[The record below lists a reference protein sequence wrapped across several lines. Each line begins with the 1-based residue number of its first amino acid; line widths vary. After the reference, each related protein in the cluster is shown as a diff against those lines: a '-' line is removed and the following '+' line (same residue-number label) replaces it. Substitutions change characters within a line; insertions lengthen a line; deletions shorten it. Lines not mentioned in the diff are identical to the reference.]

1 MRIRMR
7 MSMRKRYF
15 FILFYFVFI
24 QVFGQNQKIKVF
36 LSCRCDDDFL
46 KQNTLFFD
54 YVRDMSLSDI
64 EVFVFEITNASGGKN
79 YTFNFNGKNNF
90 INKEYKINAI
100 IPQNISLNKS
110 REILLN
116 TYKLGMASFLS
127 NTDYQNEIDV
137 NFTNEKII
145 TDQKKLDNWKNWVFE
160 VYGSFNFENEK
171 SINEEE
177 YNLGFDV
184 DRVTEIWRLRSDF
197 ELDRSIKFFSGG
209 EQNYSSERESLYFS
223 GSLVRSI
230 SNHFSTGFFSSFR
243 QDTFRNYK
251 SSINISP
258 AVEYNFIP
266 YKEVLTR
273 EVTLAYKLGY
283 NIYNYIEETIYEF
296 EDQKMFNHSLT
307 LNLRFREKWG
317 SVYSYLVASQFLD
330 LPEQNRL
337 TINNNINLRIVRGL
351 SLRISAYFRF
361 IRDQINLP
369 KGQASVEDLLL
380 RQRQIS
386 TNYQNRISMGL
397 SYTFGSIFNNIV
409 NNRL

>member
-1 MRIRMR
+1 MR
-7 MSMRKRYF
+7 MNMRKRYF
-15 FILFYFVFI
+15 FVLIFFVFV

-64 EVFVFEITNASGGKN
+64 EVFVFEITNASGGRN

-90 INKEYKINAI
+90 INKENQINAV
-100 IPQNISLNKS
+100 IPKNISLNKS

-145 TDQKKLDNWKNWVFE
+145 TDQKKLDTWKNWVFE

-177 YNLGFDV
+177 FNLGFDV
-184 DRVTEIWRLRSDF
+184 DRVTEIWRVRSDF
-197 ELDRSIKFFSGG
+197 EFDRSIKFFSGG

-230 SNHFSTGFFSSFR
+230 SNHFSTGFFSSYR
-243 QDTFRNYK
+243 HDTFRNYK

-266 YKEVLTR
+266 YNEVLTR

>member
-1 MRIRMR
+1 MR
-7 MSMRKRYF
+7 MNMRKRYF
-15 FILFYFVFI
+15 FVLIFFVFV

-64 EVFVFEITNASGGKN
+64 EVFVFEITNASGGRN

-90 INKEYKINAI
+90 INKENQINAV
-100 IPQNISLNKS
+100 IPKNISLNKS

-145 TDQKKLDNWKNWVFE
+145 TDQKKLDTWKNWVFE

-177 YNLGFDV
+177 FNLGFDV
-184 DRVTEIWRLRSDF
+184 DRVTEIWRVRSDF
-197 ELDRSIKFFSGG
+197 EFDRSIKFFSGG

-230 SNHFSTGFFSSFR
+230 SNHFSTGFFSSYR
-243 QDTFRNYK
+243 HDTFRNYK

-266 YKEVLTR
+266 YNEVLTR

-296 EDQKMFNHSLT
+296 IDQKMFNHSLT

-317 SVYSYLVASQFLD
+317 SIYSYLVASQFLD

-337 TINNNINLRIVRGL
+337 SINNNINLRIVRGL

>member
-1 MRIRMR
+1 MR
-7 MSMRKRYF
+7 MSMKKRYF
-15 FILFYFVFI
+15 FVLIFFVFVQI
-24 QVFGQNQKIKVF
+24 FGQNQKIKVF

-64 EVFVFEITNASGGKN
+64 EVFVFEIKNASGGRN

-90 INKEYKINAI
+90 INKENKINAV
-100 IPQNISLNKS
+100 IPQNISINKS

-137 NFTNEKII
+137 NFTNEKTI
-145 TDQKKLDNWKNWVFE
+145 TDQKKIDTWKNWVFE
-160 VYGSFNFENEK
+160 VFGSFNLENEQ

-177 YNLGFDV
+177 FNLGFDI
-184 DRVTEIWRLRSDF
+184 DRVTDIWRLRSDF

-209 EQNYSSERESLYFS
+209 EQNYSSERERIYFS

-230 SNHFSTGFFSSFR
+230 SNHFSAGFFSSYTK
-243 QDTFRNYK
+243 DTFRNLNSQIY
-251 SSINISP
+251 ISP
-258 AVEYNFIP
+258 ALEYNFIP
-266 YKEVLTR
+266 YNQVLTR

-296 EDQKMFNHSLT
+296 KDQKIFNHSLT

-317 SVYSYLVASQFLD
+317 SIYSYLVASQFLD

-337 TINNNINLRIVRGL
+337 TLNNSINLRIVRGL

-361 IRDQINLP
+361 IRDQISLP
-369 KGQASVEDLLL
+369 KGEASVEDLLL

>member
-1 MRIRMR
+1 MR
-7 MSMRKRYF
+7 MNMRKRYF
-15 FILFYFVFI
+15 FVLIFFVFV

-64 EVFVFEITNASGGKN
+64 EVFVFEITNASGGRN

-90 INKEYKINAI
+90 INKENQINAV
-100 IPQNISLNKS
+100 IPKNISLNKS

-145 TDQKKLDNWKNWVFE
+145 TDQKKLDTWKNWVFE

-177 YNLGFDV
+177 FNLGFDV
-184 DRVTEIWRLRSDF
+184 DRVTEIWRVRSDF
-197 ELDRSIKFFSGG
+197 EFDRSIKFFSGG

-230 SNHFSTGFFSSFR
+230 SNHFSTGFFSSYR
-243 QDTFRNYK
+243 HDTFRNYK

-266 YKEVLTR
+266 YNEVLTR

-296 EDQKMFNHSLT
+296 IDQKMFNHSLT

-317 SVYSYLVASQFLD
+317 SIYSYLVASQFLD

-337 TINNNINLRIVRGL
+337 SINNNINLRIVRGL

-369 KGQASVEDLLL
+369 KGEASVEDLLL

>member
-1 MRIRMR
+1 
-7 MSMRKRYF
+7 MRKRYF
-15 FILFYFVFI
+15 FILSLFVFVT
-24 QVFGQNQKIKVF
+24 VFGQNQKIKVF

-64 EVFVFEITNASGGKN
+64 EVFVFEITNASGGRN
-79 YTFNFNGKNNF
+79 YSFNFNGKNNF
-90 INKEYKINAI
+90 LNKEYEINAI

-116 TYKLGMASFLS
+116 TYKLGLASFLS
-127 NTDYQNEIDV
+127 NTDYQNLINV
-137 NFTNEKII
+137 NFPHDKII
-145 TDQKKLDNWKNWVFE
+145 TNKKKIDNWNNWVFE
-160 VYGSFNFENEK
+160 LYGSFNFENEK
-171 SINEEE
+171 SISEEE
-177 YNLGFDV
+177 YNLGFDI
-184 DRVTEIWRLRSDF
+184 DRVTDMWRLRSDF

-209 EQNYSSERESLYFS
+209 EQNYSSERESLNFS

-230 SNHFSTGFFSSFR
+230 SNHFSTGFFSSFT

-386 TNYQNRISMGL
+386 TNFQNRISMGL

>member
-1 MRIRMR
+1 
-7 MSMRKRYF
+7 MSMKKRYF
-15 FILFYFVFI
+15 FVLIFFVFVQI
-24 QVFGQNQKIKVF
+24 FGQNQKIKVF

-46 KQNTLFFD
+46 IQNTLFFD

-64 EVFVFEITNASGGKN
+64 EVFVFEITNASGGRN

-90 INKEYKINAI
+90 INKENKINAV

-137 NFTNEKII
+137 NFTNEKTI
-145 TDQKKLDNWKNWVFE
+145 TDQKKIDTWKNWVFE
-160 VYGSFNFENEK
+160 VFGSFNLENEQ

-177 YNLGFDV
+177 FNLGFDI
-184 DRVTEIWRLRSDF
+184 DRVTDIWRLRSDF

-209 EQNYSSERESLYFS
+209 EQNYSSERERIYFS

-230 SNHFSTGFFSSFR
+230 SNHFSTGFFSSYTK
-243 QDTFRNYK
+243 DTFRNLNSQIY
-251 SSINISP
+251 ISP
-258 AVEYNFIP
+258 ALEYNFIP
-266 YKEVLTR
+266 YNQVLTR

-296 EDQKMFNHSLT
+296 EDQKIFNHSLT

-317 SVYSYLVASQFLD
+317 SIYSYLVASQFLD

-337 TINNNINLRIVRGL
+337 TLNNSINLRIVRGL

-361 IRDQINLP
+361 IRDQISLP
-369 KGQASVEDLLL
+369 KGEASVEDLLL

>member
-1 MRIRMR
+1 MY
-7 MSMRKRYF
+7 KR
-15 FILFYFVFI
+15 
-24 QVFGQNQKIKVF
+24 Q
-36 LSCRCDDDFL
+36 
-46 KQNTLFFD
+46 
-54 YVRDMSLSDI
+54 
-64 EVFVFEITNASGGKN
+64 
-79 YTFNFNGKNNF
+79 
-90 INKEYKINAI
+90 
-100 IPQNISLNKS
+100 
-110 REILLN
+110 
-116 TYKLGMASFLS
+116 
-127 NTDYQNEIDV
+127 
-137 NFTNEKII
+137 
-145 TDQKKLDNWKNWVFE
+145 
-160 VYGSFNFENEK
+160 
-171 SINEEE
+171 
-177 YNLGFDV
+177 
-184 DRVTEIWRLRSDF
+184 
-197 ELDRSIKFFSGG
+197 
-209 EQNYSSERESLYFS
+209 
-223 GSLVRSI
+223 
-230 SNHFSTGFFSSFR
+230 
-243 QDTFRNYK
+243 
-251 SSINISP
+251 
-258 AVEYNFIP
+258 VEYNFIP

-296 EDQKMFNHSLT
+296 IDQKMFNHSLT

>member
-1 MRIRMR
+1 MR
-7 MSMRKRYF
+7 MNMRKRYF
-15 FILFYFVFI
+15 FVLIFFVFV

-64 EVFVFEITNASGGKN
+64 EVFVFEITNASGGRN

-90 INKEYKINAI
+90 INKENQINAV

-145 TDQKKLDNWKNWVFE
+145 TDQKKLDTWKNWVFE

-177 YNLGFDV
+177 FNLGFDI
-184 DRVTEIWRLRSDF
+184 DRVTEIWRVRSDF
-197 ELDRSIKFFSGG
+197 EFDRSIKFFSGG

-230 SNHFSTGFFSSFR
+230 SNHFSTGFFSSYR

-266 YKEVLTR
+266 YNEVLTR

-283 NIYNYIEETIYEF
+283 NIYNYIDETIYEF
-296 EDQKMFNHSLT
+296 IDQKMFNHSLT

-317 SVYSYLVASQFLD
+317 SIYSYLVASQFLD

-337 TINNNINLRIVRGL
+337 SINNNINLRIVRGL

-369 KGQASVEDLLL
+369 KGEASVEDLLL

>member
-1 MRIRMR
+1 
-7 MSMRKRYF
+7 MRKRYF
-15 FILFYFVFI
+15 FILSLFVFVT
-24 QVFGQNQKIKVF
+24 VFGQNQKIKVF

-64 EVFVFEITNASGGKN
+64 EVFVFEITNASGGRN
-79 YTFNFNGKNNF
+79 YSFNFNGKNNF
-90 INKEYKINAI
+90 LNKEYEINAI

-116 TYKLGMASFLS
+116 TYKLGLASFLS
-127 NTDYQNEIDV
+127 NTDYQNLINV
-137 NFTNEKII
+137 NFPHDKII
-145 TDQKKLDNWKNWVFE
+145 TNKKKIDNWNNWVFE
-160 VYGSFNFENEK
+160 LYGSFNFENEK
-171 SINEEE
+171 SISEEE
-177 YNLGFDV
+177 YNLGFDI
-184 DRVTEIWRLRSDF
+184 DRVTDMWRLRSDF

-209 EQNYSSERESLYFS
+209 EQNYSSERESLNFS

-230 SNHFSTGFFSSFR
+230 SNHFSTGFFSSFT

-330 LPEQNRL
+330 LPKQNRL

-386 TNYQNRISMGL
+386 TNFQNRISMGL

>member
-1 MRIRMR
+1 MR
-7 MSMRKRYF
+7 SVF
-15 FILFYFVFI
+15 FLFSFFL
-24 QVFGQNQKIKVF
+24 FTSAFSQNEKIKVF
-36 LSCRCDDDFL
+36 INCRCDDDFL

-54 YVRDMSLSDI
+54 YVRDRTLSDI
-64 EVFVFEITNASGGKN
+64 EIFVFEITNASGGRN
-79 YTFNFNGKNNF
+79 YSFNYNGKNDFLNKQNE
-90 INKEYKINAI
+90 INVTV
-100 IPQNISLNKS
+100 PQNISLNKA
-110 REILLN
+110 RIILLD

-127 NTDYQNEIDV
+127 NTHYQSYIDV
-137 NFTNEKII
+137 SFDKEI
-145 TDQKKLDNWKNWVFE
+145 TTSDPNNTDNWNNWVFE
-160 VYGSFNFENEK
+160 IYGSFHFENEK

-177 YNLGFDV
+177 YNLGLEV
-184 DRVTEIWRLRSDF
+184 DRVTEMWRVRSDI
-197 ELDRSIKFFSGG
+197 EMDRSIKFFLGG
-209 EQNYSSERESLYFS
+209 DQSYSSERENFYFS

-230 SNHFSTGFFSSFR
+230 SNHFSTGFFSSYR
-243 QDTFRNYK
+243 HDTFRNLK

-258 AVEYNFIP
+258 AIEYNFIP

-283 NIYNYIEETIYEF
+283 NIYNYIEETIYDF
-296 EDQKMFNHSLT
+296 ESQRMFNHSLT
-307 LNLRFREKWG
+307 LNLRYREKWG
-317 SVYSYLVASQFLD
+317 NIYSYLVASQFLD

-337 TINNNINLRIVRGL
+337 TLNSNIDLRIVRGL

-369 KGQASVEDLLL
+369 KGEASVEDLLL

-386 TNYQNRISMGL
+386 TSFQNRISMGI

>member
-1 MRIRMR
+1 
-7 MSMRKRYF
+7 MRKRYF
-15 FILFYFVFI
+15 FILSLFVFVT
-24 QVFGQNQKIKVF
+24 VFGQNQKIKVF

-64 EVFVFEITNASGGKN
+64 EVFVFEITNASGGRN
-79 YTFNFNGKNNF
+79 YSFNFNGKNNF
-90 INKEYKINAI
+90 LNKEYEINAI

-116 TYKLGMASFLS
+116 TYKLGLASFLS
-127 NTDYQNEIDV
+127 NTDYQNLINV
-137 NFTNEKII
+137 NFPHDKII
-145 TDQKKLDNWKNWVFE
+145 TNKKKIDNWNNWVFE
-160 VYGSFNFENEK
+160 LYGSFNFENEK
-171 SINEEE
+171 SISEEE
-177 YNLGFDV
+177 YNLGFDI
-184 DRVTEIWRLRSDF
+184 DRVTDMWRLRSDF

-230 SNHFSTGFFSSFR
+230 SNHFSTGFFSSFT

-258 AVEYNFIP
+258 AVEYNFVP
-266 YKEVLTR
+266 YKKVLTR

-386 TNYQNRISMGL
+386 TDFQNRISMGL